1 MLKGNCLQQL
11 KSTYVRK
18 YVVGVGC
25 KEEGSV
31 KAKKCGKHDNQFK
44 LKRSS
49 GKIKMAASIAFFPS
63 IAYPFVI
70 QYFLVPFALIM
81 TFYNGI
87 SIINLNITNFMLLW
101 QIKPCQVEKC
111 DSSSD
116 CSNSDPAEPLDP
128 VNAKKPSRR
137 IRFLF
142 CRTFHVFWSQSC
154 AWKSGQRCVVIEMDP
169 CLWYHIR
176 YWGIL
181 FNWGRRATNGLGTWK
196 QLSHSGFCSKGTLF
210 SKLSSQNWQC
220 NFKNNGRE
228 TLQNRTYRNKS
239 LVHASFCINHISP
252 IVSRWKLVKHLDCFG
267 DNRRTKDTRKIKLC
281 SLDSALHE
289 LS

>member
-70 QYFLVPFALIM
+70 QYFLAPFALIM

-101 QIKPCQVEKC
+101 QIKPCQEEKC

-116 CSNSDPAEPLDP
+116 CSNSDPVEPLDP

-142 CRTFHVFWSQSC
+142 RHTSTFFG
-154 AWKSGQRCVVIEMDP
+154 A
-169 CLWYHIR
+169 
-176 YWGIL
+176 
-181 FNWGRRATNGLGTWK
+181 
-196 QLSHSGFCSKGTLF
+196 
-210 SKLSSQNWQC
+210 
-220 NFKNNGRE
+220 
-228 TLQNRTYRNKS
+228 S
-239 LVHASFCINHISP
+239 LVLEKVGKDVLLLRWTLAYGTTYVIGVFCLTEEGEQQMAWAPEN
-252 IVSRWKLVKHLDCFG
+252 
-267 DNRRTKDTRKIKLC
+267 N
-281 SLDSALHE
+281 
-289 LS
+289 